1 MIYTINLILG
11 GGTEVRRCD
20 AENQIN
26 FNKDREKKN
35 KRNVLVAGIE
45 QLSGTVYSSLY
56 TEGSKIMG
64 AVHGSYFP
72 KELAR
77 LLIIS
82 Y

>member
-1 MIYTINLILG
+1 M
-11 GGTEVRRCD
+11 
-20 AENQIN
+20 A
-26 FNKDREKKN
+26 
-35 KRNVLVAGIE
+35 KRNVWVAGIE

>member
-1 MIYTINLILG
+1 MQRIRLFSIMI
-11 GGTEVRRCD
+11 R
-20 AENQIN
+20 
-26 FNKDREKKN
+26 KKA
-35 KRNVLVAGIE
+35 KKCIGSGHRAV
-45 QLSGTVYSSLY
+45 SGTVYSSLY

>member
-1 MIYTINLILG
+1 MAKG
-11 GGTEVRRCD
+11 
-20 AENQIN
+20 
-26 FNKDREKKN
+26 
-35 KRNVLVAGIE
+35 NVLVAGIE
-45 QLSGTVYSSLY
+45 RLSGTVYSSLY

>member
-1 MIYTINLILG
+1 MVVLKYEGAMQRIRLIS
-11 GGTEVRRCD
+11 
-20 AENQIN
+20 I
-26 FNKDREKKN
+26 KIEKKA

-72 KELAR
+72 KEQAR

-82 Y
+82 YYKICKKI

>member
-1 MIYTINLILG
+1 MKCIG
-11 GGTEVRRCD
+11 SGHRAV
-20 AENQIN
+20 
-26 FNKDREKKN
+26 K
-35 KRNVLVAGIE
+35 
-45 QLSGTVYSSLY
+45 LSGTVYSSLY